1 MKHFAHTF
9 ILISFIGVLL
19 SIPVSSDGSAF
30 GKHQKPNILIIT
42 ADNLGYGDLS
52 IMGADDIQT
61 PTIDELFSDG
71 LIFTE
76 FYANSTTSSPT
87 QASLLSGCY
96 PALVGVPGTIRND
109 SQNSWGYFTCETTMA
124 HHFQKAGYLTALIGK
139 WNLGFDAPN
148 LPNEQ
153 GFDLFMGFLGDEIDD
168 YYNHQHDGV
177 NYMRFNEN
185 EINPPGHTTDL
196 FSNWSANFISRE
208 AESGKPFFLYLS
220 YNVPGPL
227 LQPDENHLQKVQVRN
242 PALDSA
248 RAKHVALIEQMDNG
262 IKRVIQALNETN
274 QLKNTIIIF
283 TSTSGGILESGAS
296 NGKLRGGKLDLF
308 EGGIRVP
315 ACIYWKKEIKKG
327 SLSHQISMTMDLF
340 PTLCSFAQVPLNHSP
355 DGKDLS
361 TCILQGIPLQQE
373 RTIFWTCREGGDHN
387 GEACHAARQGAYKL
401 VQNRPTEKFRL
412 YNLTTDPH
420 EVIPLMES
428 SEHYKRLHHAILRHI
443 QENEKIPWSKG
454 PIGRDNNSMND
465 SSISNNL

>member
-1 MKHFAHTF
+1 MTHFAHRF
-9 ILISFIGVLL
+9 ILICLVGVQL
-19 SIPVSSDGSAF
+19 SVPISSDGSGF
-30 GKHQKPNILIIT
+30 GRHQKPNVLLIT

-87 QASLLSGCY
+87 QAALLSGRY
-96 PALVGVPGTIRND
+96 PAQVGVPGTIRTD
-109 SQNSWGYFTCETTMA
+109 SKNSWGYFKCETTMA
-124 HHFQKAGYLTALIGK
+124 QHFRKAGYLTALIGK
-139 WNLGFDAPN
+139 WNLGFESPN

-168 YYNHQHDGV
+168 YYTHQHEGV

-185 EINPPGHTTDL
+185 EINPPGHATDL

-208 AESGKPFFLYLS
+208 AESDKPFFLYLS

-227 LQPDENHLQKVQVRN
+227 LQPDENHLREVRDRN
-242 PALDSA
+242 PALSPG
-248 RAKHVALIEQMDNG
+248 RVKHLALIEQMDNG
-262 IKRVIQALNETN
+262 IGRVIQALRETD

-283 TSTSGGILESGAS
+283 TSSSGGILESGAS

-315 ACIYWKKEIKKG
+315 TSIYWKKAIKKG

-340 PTLCSFAQVPLNHSP
+340 PTLCSLVQIPINPFS
-355 DGKDLS
+355 DGNDLT
-361 TCILQGIPLQQE
+361 TCILENLPLQQE
-373 RTIFWTCREGGDHN
+373 RTLFWTCREGGDHK
-387 GEACHAARQGAYKL
+387 GEACYAVRQGAYKL
-401 VQNRPTEKFRL
+401 VQNRPNERFQL

-420 EVIPLMES
+420 EVIPLVES

-443 QENEKIPWSKG
+443 QENEKIPWSKNSNEQEHNYQ
-454 PIGRDNNSMND
+454 DHSSMLNN
-465 SSISNNL
+465 

>member
-1 MKHFAHTF
+1 MKYYKHKF
-9 ILISFIGVLL
+9 ILIGIIGILL
-19 SIPVSSDGSAF
+19 HNPMYTNASTL
-30 GKHQKPNILIIT
+30 GKNKKTNILIIT
-42 ADNLGYGDLS
+42 ADNLGYGDVS
-52 IMGADDIQT
+52 IMGAKDTQT

-96 PALVGVPGTIRND
+96 PALVGVPGTIRT
-109 SQNSWGYFTCETTMA
+109 NSENNWGYFKCGMTMA

-139 WNLGFDAPN
+139 WNLGFEAPN

-168 YYNHQHDGV
+168 YYTHQHNGV
-177 NYMRFNEN
+177 GYMRFNKN
-185 EINPPGHTTDL
+185 EINPPGHITDL
-196 FSNWSANFISRE
+196 FSNWSVNFISRE
-208 AESGKPFFLYLS
+208 ADSDKPFFLYLS

-227 LQPDENHLQKVQVRN
+227 LQPDENHLKTVQNRN
-242 PALDSA
+242 PALNSG
-248 RAKHVALIEQMDNG
+248 RAKHIALVEQMDDG
-262 IKRVIQALNETN
+262 IKRVIQALSETD

-315 ACIYWKKEIKKG
+315 TSIFWKKEIKTG

-340 PTLCSFAQVPLNHSP
+340 PTLCSLAQIPTNHII
-355 DGKDLS
+355 DGKDLT
-361 TCILQGIPLQQE
+361 TCILNDIPLQQE
-373 RTIFWTCREGGDHN
+373 RTLFWTCREGGDHK
-387 GEACHAARQGAYKL
+387 GKACYAVRQGAYKL
-401 VQNRPTEKFRL
+401 IQNRPDEKFRL

-428 SEHYKRLHHAILRHI
+428 SEHYKRLHHAILHHI
-443 QENEKIPWSKG
+443 QENEKIPWSKNFKEQEYNSQ
-454 PIGRDNNSMND
+454 DNSSM
-465 SSISNNL
+465 SNN